1 MLQRP
6 PNTLVEGRE
15 GWWTRWSRVGRARLR
30 RPRPEKKICAGR
42 RLFRRRPG
50 APELWISPGRALLGP
65 HGLLQRRALALQR
78 GSNRGKSAGQ
88 GPKTAPDRCF
98 RSWPARDRPLPSK
111 RETVRTSRTYEH
123 QAVGK
128 HMSTSQRIDTVRPL
142 RRALPVAVPPAVAG
156 PETAG
161 QPAFAPVSKIATTD
175 GRR

>member
-6 PNTLVEGRE
+6 PNTLVEGGER
-15 GWWTRWSRVGRARLR
+15 WWTRWSRLARGPR
-30 RPRPEKKICAGR
+30 RGPRPEKKFRPAENRLR
-42 RLFRRRPG
+42 RPPG
-50 APELWISPGRALLGP
+50 APELWISPGGALPGP
-65 HGLLQRRALALQR
+65 HGVLQRRALALQR

-88 GPKTAPDRCF
+88 GPKTTPDRCF
-98 RSWPARDRPLPSK
+98 RSCPTRDRPLPSK

-128 HMSTSQRIDTVRPL
+128 HMSTSQRIEAVRPL
-142 RRALPVAVPPAVAG
+142 RRALPVAVQAAVAG

-161 QPAFAPVSKIATTD
+161 QPAFPPASQIANTD